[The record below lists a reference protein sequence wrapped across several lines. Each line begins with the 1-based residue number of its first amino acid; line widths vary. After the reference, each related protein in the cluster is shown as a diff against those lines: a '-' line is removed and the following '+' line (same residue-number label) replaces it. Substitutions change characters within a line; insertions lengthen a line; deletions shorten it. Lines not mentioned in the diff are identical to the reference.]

1 MIELETDRLLL
12 RQWQEKDFEAY
23 AAFFADEEMARYVG
37 GKSSREHAWRRLATV
52 IGHWT
57 LRGYGYWAVEEKETG
72 KFVGGTGLWF
82 SDGWPELEL
91 GYYITRE
98 MQGKGYA
105 TEAALQARN
114 YAFEVVKA
122 HTLVSYINPENEP
135 SKRVAEK
142 LGARYEKTI
151 ELLDYGPH
159 CVYRHPRRRTPS
171 GDINQARIR

>member
-1 MIELETDRLLL
+1 MIELETDRLIL
-12 RQWQEKDFEAY
+12 RQWHEKDFEAY

-37 GKSSREHAWRRLATV
+37 GKSDREQAWRRLATV

-57 LRGYGYWAVEEKETG
+57 LRGYGYWAVEEKETW
-72 KFVGGTGLWF
+72 KFVGGVGLWF

-91 GYYITRE
+91 GYYITRD

-105 TEAALQARN
+105 TEAALKARD

-122 HTLVSYINPENEP
+122 DTLVSYIHPENEP

-142 LGARYEKTI
+142 LGAKYEKTI
-151 ELLDYGPH
+151 ELLNFGPH
-159 CVYRHPRRRTPS
+159 CVYRYPRS
-171 GDINQARIR
+171 ASA